1 MKTIKDALIHIRT
14 TASQAA
20 GTFPNAP
27 AVGDL
32 HDITRTAWRALD
44 ALEETE
50 TALEVM
56 RDLIK
61 ATAAGNTEPD
71 DLAAMAAAILADLD
85 AGGDGSD
92 TPDRYDARDN
102 DEEERADALN
112 L

>member
-1 MKTIKDALIHIRT
+1 MTNKEQKAAFKEHTAALIGAQIIIQNMRD
-14 TASQAA
+14 
-20 GTFPNAP
+20 F
-27 AVGDL
+27 L
-32 HDITRTAWRALD
+32 
-44 ALEETE
+44 E
-50 TALEVM
+50 TA
-56 RDLIK
+56 
-61 ATAAGNTEPD
+61 AAGNTEPD